1 MADSSG
7 IALVK
12 VGVEVDSEYKT
23 KIKEYSNGIIDLLK
37 GEVER
42 ISSATWDGF
51 KDYSRDTSKD
61 VSKTWE
67 STTKDMKNLTA
78 KSLWGTVSAW
88 FDDDMDQVENIWDNA
103 WNSMIVSADKAW
115 DGLPDIVARRLQ
127 RSRRK
132 SQGPEVFPGALALG
146 TAA

>member
-1 MADSSG
+1 MAGSSG
-7 IALVK
+7 PGSVIHYPIQPEISGEDEFAREVQKLVNTVK
-12 VGVEVDSEYKT
+12 SQFDRVSGLV
-23 KIKEYSNGIIDLLK
+23 
-37 GEVER
+37 
-42 ISSATWDGF
+42 WDGF

-103 WNSMIVSADKAW
+103 WNSMIVSAT
-115 DGLPDIVARRLQ
+115 R
-127 RSRRK
+127 
-132 SQGPEVFPGALALG
+132 PGTG
-146 TAA
+146 CQI